1 MKVGK
6 HRMREVVGM
15 SGFAAQHACVPASV
29 SRNVGI
35 DLLRGLAIV
44 LVIFNHIGIRIPL
57 KKTELVDL
65 LPARFLSDLNYN
77 GYEAVF
83 VFFVISGFL
92 ITDNALRRW
101 GDLARIDMKTFYAL
115 RFSRIVPC
123 LLLLVALLS
132 VLHELGVQDYVI
144 DRPGQSLPRAVLAA
158 LGLHLNWYEGMTGYL
173 PGNWDVLWSL
183 SIEEVFYIGFPIVC
197 LLTRRVW
204 ILAPLLVLL
213 AVSMPWTHAA
223 LTDNEIWQEK
233 AYLPGM
239 SAIAIGVIGALL
251 ARRWPVLSV
260 MQARVLI
267 VVGALGMIAEM
278 FGGRF
283 LWPLIGDSILL
294 LLTLSAMLV
303 LIALQASPVSRVRG
317 FGWLASWGR
326 LSYEIYLSHMFVV
339 YGVVHIYKTMGSD
352 VTLGFL
358 WYFLALPLC
367 WVLGRAVQR
376 YVSQPSERW
385 LRARLITAKSS
396 IRLAQANESA

>member
-1 MKVGK
+1 
-6 HRMREVVGM
+6 MREVVRV
-15 SGFAAQHACVPASV
+15 SRFATEHAGVPASAP
-29 SRNVGI
+29 RNVGI

-57 KKTELVDL
+57 KKTALADL

-92 ITDNALRRW
+92 ITGNALRRW

-132 VLHELGVQDYVI
+132 ALHGLGVQDYVI

-251 ARRWPVLSV
+251 ARRWPVLSK
-260 MQARVLI
+260 MQARGLI
-267 VVGALGMIAEM
+267 IVGAFGMIAEM
-278 FGGRF
+278 FAGRF
-283 LWPLIGDSILL
+283 LWPLIGDCILL
-294 LLTLSAMLV
+294 LLTVSAMLI
-303 LIALQASPVSRVRG
+303 LIALQARPVSRVRG

-339 YGVVHIYKTMGSD
+339 YGVVHVYKAMGGD

-358 WYFLALPLC
+358 WYLLALLLC

-376 YVSQPSERW
+376 YVSLPSERW
-385 LRARLITAKSS
+385 LRAQLITAKSS

>member
-1 MKVGK
+1 MRVGK
-6 HRMREVVGM
+6 RRMREANGVIGN
-15 SGFAAQHACVPASV
+15 PAMPQPGISAGT
-29 SRNVGI
+29 SRNIGI
-35 DLLRGLAIV
+35 DLLRGIAIV
-44 LVIFNHIGIRIPL
+44 LVILNHIGIRIPL
-57 KKTELVDL
+57 KKTMLADV
-65 LPARFLSDLNYN
+65 LPSSFLSNLNYN

-92 ITDNALRRW
+92 ITGNALRRW

-123 LLLLVALLS
+123 LLVLIALLS
-132 VLHELGVQDYVI
+132 ALHGLDVQDYMI
-144 DRPGQSLPRAVLAA
+144 DRPGQSLPRAILAA
-158 LGLHLNWYEGMTGYL
+158 LGLHLNWYEGITGYL

-223 LTDNEIWQEK
+223 LTGNEIWQEK

-251 ARRWPVLSV
+251 AKRWPVLST
-260 MQARVLI
+260 MQARGLI
-267 VVGALGMIAEM
+267 IVGALGMLAEM
-278 FGGRF
+278 FAGRF
-283 LWPLIGDSILL
+283 LWPIFGDSILL
-294 LLTLSAMLV
+294 LLTVSAMLM
-303 LIALQASPVSRVRG
+303 LIALQARPVSRVRG

-339 YGVVHIYKTMGSD
+339 YAVVRVYRATGGDIRW
-352 VTLGFL
+352 GFL
-358 WYFLALPLC
+358 WYLPALPIC
-367 WVLGRAVQR
+367 WLLGKGVARFVSIPCERA
-376 YVSQPSERW
+376 
-385 LRARLITAKSS
+385 LRRQMISVPFVKVPIPTP
-396 IRLAQANESA
+396 